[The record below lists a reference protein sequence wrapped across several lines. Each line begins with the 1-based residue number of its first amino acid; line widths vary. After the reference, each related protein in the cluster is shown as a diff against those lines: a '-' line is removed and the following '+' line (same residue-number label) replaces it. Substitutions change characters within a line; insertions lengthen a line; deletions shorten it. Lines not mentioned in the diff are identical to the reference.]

1 MTGADTSRERPKF
14 RLLTAPLDGG
24 RIGKPD
30 FFFGRVF
37 LPGRLESVSHEIRRR
52 LATRK
57 GSRQVFFSGNRR
69 FLRSLKRV
77 LGEDGLFEMLS
88 DDVGARVASDV
99 NVAAVDLGAEVVA
112 GNDQLALD
120 EPDGNVFRLK

>member
-1 MTGADTSRERPKF
+1 MTGADTRRERPRF

>member
-1 MTGADTSRERPKF
+1 MTGADTSRERPRF

-99 NVAAVDLGAEVVA
+99 DVAAVDLGAEVVA

>member
-1 MTGADTSRERPKF
+1 MTGADTSRERPRF

-99 NVAAVDLGAEVVA
+99 DVAAVDLGAEVVA

-120 EPDGNVFRLK
+120 EPDGNVLRLK

>member
-1 MTGADTSRERPKF
+1 MTGADTSRERPRF

-120 EPDGNVFRLK
+120 EPDGNVLRLK

>member
-1 MTGADTSRERPKF
+1 MTGADTSRERPRF

-99 NVAAVDLGAEVVA
+99 DVAVVDIGAEVVA